1 MSTSQA
7 DSLLAHHAIL
17 PFLGR
22 ERVTQIEV
30 RDEPRECPHFFLS
43 QFGFDSKL
51 NSFFFFFVGAEN
63 GRLELENRNITI
75 YCEIL

>member
-7 DSLLAHHAIL
+7 DFLLAHHAIL

-30 RDEPRECPHFFLS
+30 RDEPRECP

>member
-7 DSLLAHHAIL
+7 DFLLAHHAIL

-30 RDEPRECPHFFLS
+30 RDEPRECLHFFNNLALVVS
-43 QFGFDSKL
+43 
-51 NSFFFFFVGAEN
+51 
-63 GRLELENRNITI
+63 
-75 YCEIL
+75 

>member
-7 DSLLAHHAIL
+7 DFLLAHHAIL

-30 RDEPRECPHFFLS
+30 RDETRECPHFFLP

-51 NSFFFFFVGAEN
+51 NSLFFCRSRKWPV
-63 GRLELENRNITI
+63 RIRK
-75 YCEIL
+75 